1 MAKTVT
7 TATTRVVQ
15 NLDPATLLVDIN
27 IRQHPRIDEDFVAS
41 IREHGLLQPVLG
53 VRTTDGSIRVRVGHR
68 RTLAAI
74 QAGQSTVPVIVIAD
88 ESSDDDGQVERLV
101 QQYVENEHRAGLR
114 TAERA
119 SVIGQLAAFGVSA
132 AQITNWTRVPRVEVD
147 AALTLSRSDVAKAA
161 SERYEFLTLEQ
172 AALIAEFES
181 SADIVT
187 ALVAAAKT
195 GGFDHVAQRARDD
208 RDEQEA
214 IASAAQPLEA
224 AGLKIVTRDV
234 MTGEAERLDS
244 LTDDPDTRDP
254 LTVEGH
260 ATCPGHAAYIARLWV
275 DEDEEDEVPGT
286 EAATPPGIGEDGEQD
301 GDIDPDGDDDE
312 PDDDTAGSY
321 KYRPV
326 YICTDPV
333 AHGHHDRYRYGGQSG
348 QRKTSAEMTDDEREA
363 ARAERRRVID
373 NNRAWE
379 SSTKVRRAWL
389 KTLAARKTP
398 PKQTATFLAVAAAH
412 DADTIASIG
421 GNHLAA
427 DLLGLVNTGYGR
439 SARLQAL
446 LRTVTD
452 ARAQVIHLVL
462 VLAAYEDASTR
473 EDWRHA
479 NSRTARYL
487 RHIAGLGYDLSD
499 VEHLACGAATAPE
512 ADGAEADAGGSDP
525 EESSGE

>member
-1 MAKTVT
+1 MAKTVAT
-7 TATTRVVQ
+7 TTTRVVQ
-15 NLDPATLLVDIN
+15 DVDPTTLLVDIN
-27 IRQHPRIDEDFVAS
+27 IRQYPRIDDDFVAS

-74 QAGQSTVPVIVIAD
+74 QAGQPTVPVIVIAD

-172 AALIAEFES
+172 AAVIAEFES
-181 SADIVT
+181 SADVVT
-187 ALVAAAKT
+187 ALVAAAKA

-208 RDEQEA
+208 RDEQQA

-224 AGLKIVTRDV
+224 AGLNIVTRDV
-234 MTGEAERLDS
+234 MTGKAERLGS

-260 ATCPGHAAYIARLWV
+260 ATCPGHAAYVARQWV
-275 DEDEEDEVPGT
+275 DEDDEEDVPGT
-286 EAATPPGIGEDGEQD
+286 EAATPSSIAEDGEQD
-301 GDIDPDGDDDE
+301 GDTDPDSDDDE
-312 PDDDTAGSY
+312 ADDDDEDTGGSY
-321 KYRPV
+321 QYRPV
-326 YICTDPV
+326 YICTDPA
-333 AHGHHDRYRYGGQSG
+333 AHGHHDRYRYGGQSN
-348 QRKTSAEMTDDEREA
+348 QRKTSAEMTDDERETV
-363 ARAERRRVID
+363 RAERRRVIEY
-373 NNRAWE
+373 NRAWE

-412 DADTIASIG
+412 DADTIASVG

-427 DLLGLVNTGYGR
+427 DLLGLGSSGYGR
-439 SARLQAL
+439 NDRLQTL
-446 LRTVTD
+446 LKTVND
-452 ARAQVIHLVL
+452 ARAQAIHLVL
-462 VLAAYEDASTR
+462 VLAAYEDASSR
-473 EDWRHA
+473 EDWRRA

-487 RHIAGLGYDLSD
+487 QHIAGLGYDLSD
-499 VEHLACGAATAPE
+499 VEHLACGPTTEPDGKAAP
-512 ADGAEADAGGSDP
+512 ADVDDD
-525 EESSGE
+525 ES